1 MIAGKVVPMGGRRHR
16 PLHPAV
22 SSPLMDRRQHIR
34 VPVHIEGVFCV
45 HPRAD
50 LTPAHD
56 GIQTPQPD
64 LTHRTAP
71 TQQGP
76 QASQSPSGSSWFP
89 CVITD
94 ISPGGARMIT
104 EGAPRTRNT
113 RMNAEV
119 VPRTLPRQRITET
132 PCPAGA
138 ETFTPPDTGT
148 LLTVR
153 FRLGTTHQLTAQV
166 VWVQAVDARRIL
178 GVQWVQ
184 LNESD
189 AERLMLEILR
199 IAVNRRRMRR

>member
-1 MIAGKVVPMGGRRHR
+1 
-16 PLHPAV
+16 
-22 SSPLMDRRQHIR
+22 
-34 VPVHIEGVFCV
+34 
-45 HPRAD
+45 
-50 LTPAHD
+50 
-56 GIQTPQPD
+56 
-64 LTHRTAP
+64 
-71 TQQGP
+71 
-76 QASQSPSGSSWFP
+76 
-89 CVITD
+89 
-94 ISPGGARMIT
+94 MIT